1 MEREAQL
8 RADLLRSRSI
18 PRALVAALSL
28 ALLATVLI
36 AGCAAPR
43 RRTGVNI
50 ESRPTPALPD
60 TAHHAAPHAPTMSQK
75 TEQASIGDIVRDTS
89 AARIALDKCAGRKLL
104 PEQESVVDG
113 TQSLLGQVRQAIS
126 VQDLALAR
134 RLAREARSLAS
145 SAGCR

>member
-1 MEREAQL
+1 M
-8 RADLLRSRSI
+8 RARILGV
-18 PRALVAALSL
+18 VAVAMIVTS
-28 ALLATVLI
+28 
-36 AGCAAPR
+36 CAAPH

-50 ESRPTPALPD
+50 EQRPTPAQPD
-60 TAHHAAPHAPTMSQK
+60 STPAAHPTSDATPSNK
-75 TEQASIGDIVRDTS
+75 TVQQAIGEVVRDTS

-113 TQSLLGQVRQAIS
+113 TEALLVQVRQALS
-126 VQDLALAR
+126 AQDFPSAR